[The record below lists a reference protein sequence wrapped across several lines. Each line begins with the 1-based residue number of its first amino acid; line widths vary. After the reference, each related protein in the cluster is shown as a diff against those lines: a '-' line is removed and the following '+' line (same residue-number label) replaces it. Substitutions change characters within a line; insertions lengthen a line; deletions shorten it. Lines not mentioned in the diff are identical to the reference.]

1 MVKLTDSSGNIN
13 RDYLGFPLLLFLVV
27 SLTAAFSPHVVSQA
41 QPTQTTTVTET
52 LSVSTGNVSVFSSF
66 LTGTIYAE
74 VTYTI
79 QAQLTGPQYVVP
91 GSTYNYSLTLQDAEV
106 TVALTVKGQ
115 TFTASQPLPLGQQ
128 VSVPVPAG
136 EVLIGIPGVNV
147 NVVLTTTATANVG
160 VKGDA
165 TASANTIQFHQEGTQ
180 TFSVTVNPN
189 LSGGSNVTVTVPV
202 TLNVEVVKLEFPI
215 PELGSVN
222 INQNL
227 GTFTLSPTLRLS
239 SEPLYRV
246 EFVASGLGNGTPW
259 SVTVDG
265 NTYSSTNS
273 TITVLLPYGT
283 YSYSVG
289 STSFGY
295 TPLNGS
301 GSISVSHNDEVF
313 KIQFVQEST
322 TVPLNQEFVGPAPY
336 QLQEQGNPAL
346 SGLASP
352 KVIVLVALTAALAVV
367 LYLLSKK

>member
-1 MVKLTDSSGNIN
+1 MVKLTDSSGSSN
-13 RDYLGFPLLLFLVV
+13 RDYLGFPLLLFLLV

-52 LSVSTGNVSVFSSF
+52 LSVSTGNVSVVSVPG
-66 LTGTIYAE
+66 LGNVYVE

-79 QAQLTGPQYVVP
+79 QGQLSGPQYVVP

-106 TVALTVKGQ
+106 TVALTVAGQ
-115 TFTASQPLPLGQQ
+115 TFTASQSLPLGQQ
-128 VSVPVPAG
+128 VSVPIPVSEA
-136 EVLIGIPGVNV
+136 IFGIPGVNV
-147 NVVLTTTATANVG
+147 NVIFTTTATANIDVN
-160 VKGDA
+160 GDA
-165 TASANTIQFHQEGTQ
+165 TANAQTIQFHHEGTQ

-202 TLNVEVVKLEFPI
+202 TLNIEVVGINFPVF
-215 PELGSVN
+215 GNYN

-227 GTFTLSPTLRLS
+227 GTFKLSPTLRLS

-246 EFVASGLGNGTPW
+246 MFVASGLGNNTPW

-273 TITVLLPYGT
+273 TITILLPYGT

-301 GSISVSHNDEVF
+301 GTISVSHNDEVF
-313 KIQFVQEST
+313 KVQFVQENT
-322 TVPLNQEFVGPAPY
+322 APPNQGFVSPGPY
-336 QLQEQGNPAL
+336 QFQEQGNPAL

-352 KVIVLVALTAALAVV
+352 KVIVLVLLIAALAVV
-367 LYLLSKK
+367 LYLLYKK